1 MEILKNMVN
10 GVGSAAMLLAMTGT
24 MTDEQYL
31 KSYLTSLGYKVAV
44 TEVSGKYRSS
54 AFQSQMI
61 RSVLGAVLN
70 QEVISKNSYDVHA
83 VLHAL
88 VDAKKGL
95 FGESGNSSD
104 LEAKI
109 AIARKDTWI
118 AAAIYGRSAIYHLTN
133 HERASLGIMHI

>member
-1 MEILKNMVN
+1 
-10 GVGSAAMLLAMTGT
+10 MLLAMTGT

-70 QEVISKNSYDVHA
+70 QEVISKIPTMSM
-83 VLHAL
+83 LCSMRWWTRKRPL
-88 VDAKKGL
+88 WGEWEFL
-95 FGESGNSSD
+95 GFGG
-104 LEAKI
+104 
-109 AIARKDTWI
+109 
-118 AAAIYGRSAIYHLTN
+118 
-133 HERASLGIMHI
+133 

>member
-88 VDAKKGL
+88 VDAKK
-95 FGESGNSSD
+95 
-104 LEAKI
+104 
-109 AIARKDTWI
+109 
-118 AAAIYGRSAIYHLTN
+118 
-133 HERASLGIMHI
+133 ASLGRVGIPRIWRLRLLLPVRIHGSRPPFTAGPLSTI